1 MNPWEIMAICG
12 ILALLISV
20 CILRPVEKTEKE
32 ANEPP
37 DFGSIIRNYYDQI
50 RKDETAR
57 LEKIYGKWQEKA
69 ENPDRYY
76 TVKQINIKT
85 GRIECHISYPTLKEA
100 QDKGAEWLKP
110 YPGIPQ
116 DHYVAI
122 FSDDRIHQAAG
133 NKLIPLEDFGA
144 ETMKAIRENNV

>member
-12 ILALLISV
+12 ILALLISI
-20 CILRPVEKTEKE
+20 CILRPMEKAEKE
-32 ANEPP
+32 VKKAS
-37 DFGSIIRNYYDQI
+37 DFGNIIKMRCDQI
-50 RKDETAR
+50 YKDETAR

-85 GRIECHISYPTLKEA
+85 GRIECHVSYSTLKEA

-110 YPGIPQ
+110 HSSIPQ
-116 DHYVAI
+116 DHYIAI
-122 FSDDRIHQAAG
+122 FSDDRIHQA
-133 NKLIPLEDFGA
+133 P
-144 ETMKAIRENNV
+144 AIS